1 MKYWTR
7 RYNSQRIS
15 KIQQVTFEQNF
26 GGQGGFGYMS
36 FRDEKNV
43 FHIIQP
49 ENLTEV
55 RELQSQAAIL
65 ALNVKE
71 PRS

>member
-1 MKYWTR
+1 MRYWTR

-15 KIQQVTFEQNF
+15 KPQQVTFEQNF

-49 ENLTEV
+49 ENISEC

-65 ALNVKE
+65 ALNLKE
-71 PRS
+71 SQS